1 MFEYIPHLSQKLF
14 YYKKKKNT
22 TKKKKKHHEKKKV
35 ISSIK
40 TERKTPETERWG
52 DRKVSYQVITVAIAA
67 SVSEADNP

>member
-14 YYKKKKNT
+14 YY
-22 TKKKKKHHEKKKV
+22 KKKKHHEKKKV